1 MDFGVEELLF
11 HNGDTNVTRKVTETR
26 KQRLKLWEF
35 SSSFKSNIWSY
46 SMLQWYWCDYFLV
59 ILWHSTAC
67 CFTCCV
73 RVAESLI
80 LPQTVEKLLKLLA
93 TLERWIDET
102 PPIDQPSRFG
112 NKAYRTWYSKLDQV
126 SIHTLSE
133 THPLMTPVKAAG
145 LTFVCVWAGSRGPG
159 LSGAP
164 CWQRCSI
171 CRNSG
176 LS

>member
-35 SSSFKSNIWSY
+35 SSSFKSNIWSF

-126 SIHTLSE
+126 SIHTFWNSPTDDSCKGSWSYICL
-133 THPLMTPVKAAG
+133 
-145 LTFVCVWAGSRGPG
+145 CVSRKQRPW
-159 LSGAP
+159 S
-164 CWQRCSI
+164 QRCS
-171 CRNSG
+171 
-176 LS
+176 LLTKVQHLQK